1 MAEFLK
7 PKKST
12 FVTRPIGVVN
22 VDTGAV
28 EGYSIQADAMRK
40 IANEYFADAEEQ
52 QTKEGVKIGRTLPM
66 RDVNQKLFFQ
76 ELPSGLSDVVRDAA
90 EPVIRERY
98 ENNLQID
105 IYKKIQE
112 IRSKSKDS
120 NEFQN
125 NVTTQMGAY
134 SDEIRKL
141 AGDDYANIVNVI
153 SSKMAAQNFTD
164 MVTKEM
170 ADQKR
175 IQSTESNEVLNIE
188 IEDFSAT
195 NTNFINNA
203 ANAQETE
210 KILKDY
216 NNNIKQ
222 YLGKNDTNLTNG
234 LSIDTYQATKLKIQG
249 SLPRQ
254 LIRNFMF
261 QKDYGNALQ
270 LIESLEYNKEIKLTD
285 SEGKEI
291 PLSEKDKTVLNYLKQ
306 NKNKP
311 FVLNELDQIRQ
322 EKARKEHKIRAD
334 TYDKDQAIK
343 KMIAENAG
351 SPLAQAALNSFPDKM
366 LNHYKNIITKLKNGV
381 NVEEELATWEMNF
394 ANLSS
399 DKGLTLKHNGKNVI
413 VKTGTTTQQSLLVA
427 IKSEGII
434 DSLKES
440 GAFTTSNDF
449 GSLINQI
456 KNPNKNILNTNQKK
470 ALDSIKPLLEKGGL
484 IQSTEN
490 YLVKLINNEI
500 VSLNRISTEQN
511 ENEENKKVQIK
522 IANGVPL
529 DKKERI
535 RLENLYNL
543 PFNYFNSGTFAEK
556 LANNDETAVK
566 VDKLIK
572 TGTIPIKLEQSFE
585 RVMAGNAETGE
596 EINRLLG
603 IYQRYSSL
611 PTLGGN
617 MLDRNNQLRNL
628 PAETLN
634 VFEVANNL
642 IPLYKG
648 TTVFFGETNANKEG
662 QQIPVSS
669 LQMFNKIRT
678 VYQNNKLDESKTATI
693 TKNYLKDLFNKT
705 GRNYTDTIDFL
716 KSLDFDTNEA
726 YELKGMVD
734 LAAAMNL
741 PQENLITLL
750 ELVQEDLYGDGQGF
764 VIDKLSRGNNTN
776 RSKYA
781 FSKIFKSEDE
791 IEFAINQIKED
802 IAKLPLGTHKDVGI
816 GSKYEPKGRYV
827 FNATLDKNLT
837 PAARNQKIYPTKS
850 AAQKKGH
857 VNDVKVVLQPFRQG
871 IDREVKYV
879 AFVQKGQFYV
889 LLRKPEGMED
899 AGGIFV
905 YDSKQ
910 IKLDYA
916 RKLQTQAPDTRF

>member
-1 MAEFLK
+1 M
-7 PKKST
+7 
-12 FVTRPIGVVN
+12 
-22 VDTGAV
+22 
-28 EGYSIQADAMRK
+28 
-40 IANEYFADAEEQ
+40 
-52 QTKEGVKIGRTLPM
+52 
-66 RDVNQKLFFQ
+66 
-76 ELPSGLSDVVRDAA
+76 
-90 EPVIRERY
+90 
-98 ENNLQID
+98 
-105 IYKKIQE
+105 
-112 IRSKSKDS
+112 
-120 NEFQN
+120 
-125 NVTTQMGAY
+125 
-134 SDEIRKL
+134 
-141 AGDDYANIVNVI
+141 
-153 SSKMAAQNFTD
+153 
-164 MVTKEM
+164 
-170 ADQKR
+170 
-175 IQSTESNEVLNIE
+175 
-188 IEDFSAT
+188 
-195 NTNFINNA
+195 
-203 ANAQETE
+203 
-210 KILKDY
+210 
-216 NNNIKQ
+216 
-222 YLGKNDTNLTNG
+222 
-234 LSIDTYQATKLKIQG
+234 
-249 SLPRQ
+249 
-254 LIRNFMF
+254 
-261 QKDYGNALQ
+261 
-270 LIESLEYNKEIKLTD
+270 
-285 SEGKEI
+285 
-291 PLSEKDKTVLNYLKQ
+291 
-306 NKNKP
+306 
-311 FVLNELDQIRQ
+311 
-322 EKARKEHKIRAD
+322 
-334 TYDKDQAIK
+334 
-343 KMIAENAG
+343 
-351 SPLAQAALNSFPDKM
+351 
-366 LNHYKNIITKLKNGV
+366 
-381 NVEEELATWEMNF
+381 
-394 ANLSS
+394 
-399 DKGLTLKHNGKNVI
+399 
-413 VKTGTTTQQSLLVA
+413 
-427 IKSEGII
+427 
-434 DSLKES
+434 
-440 GAFTTSNDF
+440 
-449 GSLINQI
+449 SLINQI

-556 LANNDETAVK
+556 LANNDETAK
-566 VDKLIK
+566 RVDTLIK
-572 TGTIPIKLEQSFE
+572 KGTIPIKLEQSFE

-678 VYQNNKLDESKTATI
+678 VYQNNKLNESKTAAI
-693 TKNYLKDLFNKT
+693 TKNYLNDLFSKT
-705 GRNYTDTIDFL
+705 GRDYTDTIDFL
-716 KSLDFDTNEA
+716 RSLDFDTNEA

-764 VIDKLSRGNNTN
+764 VIDKLSSGNNTN

-850 AAQKKGH
+850 AAPKKGH